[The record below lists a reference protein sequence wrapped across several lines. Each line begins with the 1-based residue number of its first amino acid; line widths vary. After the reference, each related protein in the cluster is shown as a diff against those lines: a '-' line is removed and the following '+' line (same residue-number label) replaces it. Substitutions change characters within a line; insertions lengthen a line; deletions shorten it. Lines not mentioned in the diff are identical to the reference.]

1 MGDDASDAP
10 LQLHVDGQS
19 CISSVWRDMGHLHIR
34 RLHTQEER
42 HGEYEHH
49 RARHHEEPDHRA
61 RHHEEP
67 DHSIKLESISMC
79 MLKRASHLSFAQMP
93 HPIVWFLFCI
103 VLNWVRHLSEAQ
115 MTSPLQHTH

>member
-10 LQLHVDGQS
+10 LQLHVDEES

-49 RARHHEEPDHRA
+49 RARHHEEPDH
-61 RHHEEP
+61 
-67 DHSIKLESISMC
+67 SIKLESISMC
-79 MLKRASHLSFAQMP
+79 MLKRASHLSFDQMP
-93 HPIVWFLFCI
+93 HPIQ
-103 VLNWVRHLSEAQ
+103 NNAK
-115 MTSPLQHTH
+115 

>member
-1 MGDDASDAP
+1 
-10 LQLHVDGQS
+10 
-19 CISSVWRDMGHLHIR
+19 MGHLHIR

-42 HGEYEHH
+42 HGEYEDH
-49 RARHHEEPDHRA
+49 RGRDHEDHRGRHHEDHRGRDHEDHRT

-115 MTSPLQHTH
+115 MTSPLQHTY